1 MADTPNKGPPP
12 KKDDRRAANTTVH
25 LEDKGKWNSQNDS
38 TPNQLTKGLSA
49 AGRRKAFAD
58 AAKIRSFKDLDAWA
72 LRHRIPLVGTSPHE
86 MQEVLVSGAP
96 AWIAVN
102 FWSGDEDE
110 FVFVLSH
117 ATQIIIAAN
126 NVDPLCREAAEL
138 AAEGHRVAMVDGPP
152 EGLAVRLP
160 WGMRSEASE

>member
-1 MADTPNKGPPP
+1 MADRPNKGPPP
-12 KKDDRRAANTTVH
+12 KKEDRRAANTTVH
-25 LEDKGKWNSQNDS
+25 LEDKGKWNRQKNS
-38 TPNQLTKGLSA
+38 TSDQRTKGLTA
-49 AGRRKAFAD
+49 AERQKAFAE
-58 AAKIRSFKDLDAWA
+58 AAKIRCFKDLDAWA
-72 LRHRIPLVGTSPHE
+72 LRHRIPLVGTTPRE
-86 MQEVLVSGAP
+86 MLELLASGAP

-102 FWSGDEDE
+102 FWSGSEDE

-160 WGMRSEASE
+160 WGTPSEASE